1 MSDAFTALA
10 GIVALAAPVLA
21 GPAGPYEARPALALH
36 DTVEAGASR
45 SLTVAYRD
53 GEAITRVGVDKF
65 TLRRED
71 LPDNFVNALIAVEDS
86 NFTRH
91 MGVDPT
97 GIGRAAFGVASGNDS
112 GGGSTLTQQFVKNT
126 LSGARRT
133 YERKIEEAIAAVM
146 TESISNKDEI
156 LESYANAVFFGR
168 RAEGAEA
175 AARNWFGREWKDLDL
190 PQVAF
195 LAGVLQAPSALDPL
209 RSPERAKSRRDHVL
223 GRMAQLGQVSEQE
236 LALAIAAPIDVI
248 PPIPLPP
255 ATPSLS
261 DSDFWAISDA
271 RRFLRGD
278 NFINLA
284 HEQDFRVTLDKQ
296 AQELGQAALDS
307 MLADLN
313 RITGEAP
320 LGNVSGKL
328 SEGRIGQAWNDA
340 RSFVGQMPE
349 GSRRI
354 IIMNEKPVGE
364 PGIDSPSP
372 TAETSAPRGAR
383 NGDVYLMLAN
393 GTIRGRPRVQGALVA
408 IDVGTGEP
416 IASVGGTA
424 SWASA
429 FDRTRANRQPGSSIK
444 PFLWLAALEAGF
456 GPDSYVT
463 NSPVTFQVG
472 TEIWTPENYGEATYQ
487 DVPLYFALERSYNL
501 VAARLGRDVGFPT
514 FQRLLERANVYPP
527 GTRNLLYPS
536 SAIGAVET
544 TPFRMAMGT
553 AALDWR
559 VSDLSQQGNLQDIE
573 RMMRG
578 VVVRGTAARAFTGS
592 TVPVAGKTG
601 TSQSYRDAW
610 FIGRTGDLAFAVW
623 IGRDDDRPLPSLEG
637 RRGTGGALSAPVAAR
652 FVREMHEAG
661 LTQVALDLQPF
672 SGFQPQPQVVSPLEM
687 LEQQERYYPAE
698 RVQPRARWGSNNQD
712 WEAVERRRQMED
724 NQGWIPP
731 GRSQRFW
738 GTN

>member
-21 GPAGPYEARPALALH
+21 GPAGPYEAKPALALH

-45 SLTVAYRD
+45 SIAVAYRD
-53 GEAITRVGVDKF
+53 GEAISRIGVDKF

-71 LPDNFVNALIAVEDS
+71 LPDIFVNALMAVEDS
-86 NFTRH
+86 NFPRH

-146 TESISNKDEI
+146 TESISSKEEI
-156 LESYANAVFFGR
+156 LESYANVVFFGR

-175 AARNWFGREWKDLDL
+175 AARNWFGREWEELDL

-209 RSPERAKSRRDHVL
+209 RSPARAKSRRDHVL
-223 GRMAQLGQVSEQE
+223 GRMAQLGQISETE
-236 LALAIAAPIDVI
+236 LAQAIATPIDVI
-248 PPIPLPP
+248 PPLPLPP
-255 ATPSLS
+255 AAPALA
-261 DSDFWAISDA
+261 DADFWAVSDA

-278 NFINLA
+278 NFMDLA
-284 HEQDFRVTLDKQ
+284 HEQDFRVTLDKK
-296 AQELGQAALDS
+296 AQELAQSSLDQ
-307 MLADLN
+307 MLANLN
-313 RITGEAP
+313 AVTGYSP
-320 LGNVSGKL
+320 LGNVGDRLTDES
-328 SEGRIGQAWNDA
+328 SRQAWNMA
-340 RSFVGQMPE
+340 RTFVGQMPE

-354 IIMNEKPVGE
+354 LIVDGKPVGE
-364 PGIDSPSP
+364 PGVEGPSP
-372 TAETSAPRGAR
+372 TAETSVPRGAR
-383 NGDVYLMLAN
+383 DGDVYVMLAD
-393 GTIRGRPRVQGALVA
+393 GSIHGRPRVQGALVA

-456 GPDSYVT
+456 GPESYVT
-463 NSPVTFQVG
+463 NSPVTFTVG
-472 TEIWTPENYGEATYQ
+472 DEVWMPENYGEATYQ
-487 DVPLYFALERSYNL
+487 DVPLYHALERSYNL
-501 VAARLGRDVGFPT
+501 VAARLGRDVGFPA
-514 FQRLLERANVYPP
+514 FQRLLERFNVYPP
-527 GTRNLLYPS
+527 NTRNLLYPS

-544 TPFRMAMGT
+544 TPLRMAMGT

-559 VSDLSQQGNLQDIE
+559 TSDLSQLGNLQDIE

-578 VVVRGTAARAFTGS
+578 VVVRGTAARAFSGS
-592 TVPVAGKTG
+592 SVPVAGKTG

-610 FIGRTGDLAFAVW
+610 FIGRTGDLAFAIW
-623 IGRDDDRPLPSLEG
+623 IGRDDDRPLPSFEG

-652 FVREMHEAG
+652 FVSEMHTAG
-661 LTQVALDLQPF
+661 LTQATLDLQPF
-672 SGFQPQPQVVSPLEM
+672 SGFQPQPQIVTPLEA
-687 LEQQERYYPAE
+687 LEQQERFFPSE
-698 RVQPRARWGSNNQD
+698 RVRPRQRWSNQD
-712 WEAVERRRQMED
+712 WEAVERRRQMEE

-731 GRSQRFW
+731 GQSRGFW

>member
-21 GPAGPYEARPALALH
+21 GPAGPYEAKPTLALH

-45 SLTVAYRD
+45 SLAVAYRD
-53 GEAITRVGVDKF
+53 GEAIARIGVDKF

-71 LPDNFVNALIAVEDS
+71 LPDSFVNALIAVEDS

-126 LSGARRT
+126 LSGTRRT

-209 RSPERAKSRRDHVL
+209 RSPARAKSRRDHVL
-223 GRMAQLGQVSEQE
+223 GRMAQLGQISELE
-236 LALAIAAPIDVI
+236 LAQAVAAPIDVI

-255 ATPSLS
+255 AAPSLS
-261 DSDFWAISDA
+261 DSDFWAVSDA

-278 NFINLA
+278 NFIDLA

-320 LGNVSGKL
+320 LGNVGGML
-328 SEGRIGQAWNDA
+328 DEGRARQAWNAA

-354 IIMNEKPVGE
+354 IIMDGKPVGE
-364 PGIDSPSP
+364 PGVDSPSP

-383 NGDVYLMLAN
+383 NGDVYVMLAN
-393 GTIRGRPRVQGALVA
+393 GMIRGRPRVQGALVA

-456 GPDSYVT
+456 GPESYVT

-487 DVPLYFALERSYNL
+487 DVPLYIALERSYNL
-501 VAARLGRDVGFPT
+501 VAARLGRDVGFPA

-578 VVVRGTAARAFTGS
+578 VVVRGTAARAFSGA

-672 SGFQPQPQVVSPLEM
+672 SGFQPQPQLVSPLEM
-687 LEQQERYYPAE
+687 LEQQETYYPVE
-698 RVQPRARWGSNNQD
+698 RVRPRERQARELDPFEQH
-712 WEAVERRRQMED
+712 RRMQE

-731 GRSQRFW
+731 GRSRPFW

>member
-21 GPAGPYEARPALALH
+21 GPAGTYEARPALALH